1 MTPLRRELTS
11 LALRAVAY
19 AVPGIALAGLGTIWL
34 FEHREWLPFGLVV
47 AGVTGTLLVIARLL
61 ALSGRSRP
69 TAPPVATW
77 PDAGR
82 KAWEDVDRLA
92 ARLESNPPAFGDAE
106 AFRSL
111 FMQVIE
117 TVGRHFHPESS
128 QPALELTICQTL
140 EISERSL
147 RDLRTEVLE
156 ALPLVNGIKLSHVAR
171 AQQLSKHVPTARAT
185 GRIAIQA
192 NRLRRWILNP
202 PVAAAY
208 EIVNLLDMSPA
219 KLAAR
224 QAARVG
230 AGVFVRQVGTYA
242 IQAFSGQASLDI
254 TTLHTVAQDSPLRVL
269 LLGPLNAGKS
279 SLLNAMFSRE
289 RSRRDILPCPGVKG
303 EHILDRDDAPRAIV
317 LDSNGFGGAG
327 DESARSRLFAAIE
340 TVDLIVAVTSA
351 RQAARKL
358 ECETLEEA
366 RGRFAASTRRAC
378 PPIIVAATHIDELR
392 PAREWAPPYD
402 FVAGDS
408 PKEQSVR
415 TAIDAISRDFQ
426 IPIDRVIPIC
436 LVEAAEYNVDE
447 ALMPAIAA
455 VLPEADRA
463 KFLRLVETN
472 RSVEAKERISNRLDT
487 LLAIAARVAGVGPPS
502 PPNHASA

>member
-1 MTPLRRELTS
+1 MTALGRELTS
-11 LALRAVAY
+11 LTLRAGAY
-19 AVPGIALAGLGTIWL
+19 AVPLIGLAGLGTVWL
-34 FEHREWLPFGLVV
+34 FEHREWLHFGLIV
-47 AGVTGTLLVIARLL
+47 AGVTGALLVLARLL
-61 ALSGRSRP
+61 ALSGTGRP

-77 PDAGR
+77 PDAGL

-92 ARLESNPPAFGDAE
+92 ARLESDPPVFGGRE

-111 FMQVIE
+111 FMQVLD
-117 TVGRHFHPESS
+117 TVGRHFYPDSS

-147 RDLRTEVLE
+147 RDLRTALLDT
-156 ALPLVNGIKLSHVAR
+156 LPLVNGIRLHHVMR
-171 AQQLSKHVPTARAT
+171 AEQLAKHVPTAQTT
-185 GRIAIQA
+185 GRIALQA

-230 AGVFVRQVGTYA
+230 VGVFVRHVGAYA

-254 TTLHTVAQDSPLRVL
+254 TMLHTVAQDAPLRIL
-269 LLGPLNAGKS
+269 LLGPVNAGKS
-279 SLLNAMFSRE
+279 SLLNAMFSQQ
-289 RSRRDILPCPGVKG
+289 RSRRDVIPCPGVKG

-317 LDSNGFGGAG
+317 LDSDGFGGAG
-327 DESARSRLFAAIE
+327 DESARRRLFEVIE

-366 RGRFAASTRRAC
+366 RRRFAASTRRAC

-392 PAREWAPPYD
+392 PAREWSPPYD
-402 FVAGDS
+402 FVDGDS
-408 PKEQSVR
+408 PKERSVR
-415 TAIDAISRDFQ
+415 DAIEAISVDFQ
-426 IPIDRVIPIC
+426 ISLDRVVPIC
-436 LVEAAEYNVDE
+436 LAEAAEYNVDE

-455 VLPEADRA
+455 SLSEADRA

-472 RSVEAKERISNRLDT
+472 RSVEAKERLSRRLDT
-487 LLAIAARVAGVGPPS
+487 LLAIAARVAGIGPPGTS
-502 PPNHASA
+502 